1 MHVSVMVPAAG
12 RVALLRE
19 TVASVL
25 GQEGADFDLAVVDD
39 ASAEDLPAALGA
51 LGRDPRLRF
60 HRNPSPLGLAGNWNR
75 CLELARGPAVM
86 VLGSDDLLEPGC
98 LRAASAAFDEL
109 PGVGLVHG
117 RVRWIDG
124 HGRRLGA
131 QPTGPRVVRRAG
143 DEAVSRLLVAGIC
156 ASATVVRRACYE
168 AMGGYDAALWSG
180 PDIEF
185 AARIASRHDV
195 CDTGAIA
202 VSFRRH
208 AGNAGVRFY
217 ARPDLM
223 DAHLLGLRRA
233 WSHLSPDG
241 RARLGVVDLEGHLGR
256 EAAEYAL
263 GGAVTMIGAGD
274 AAAAARYLRR
284 ACELDPTCRRRPRYW
299 RAWALQA
306 VPGLGRALVSARLRD
321 HRVDRGDA

>member
-12 RVALLRE
+12 RAALLRE

-25 GQEGADFDLAVVDD
+25 DQEGADFDLAVVDD
-39 ASAEDLPAALGA
+39 ASVEDLPAALGT
-51 LGRDPRLRF
+51 LGRDARLRF

-86 VLGSDDLLEPGC
+86 VLGSDDLLEPGG
-98 LRAASAAFDEL
+98 LRAVSAAFDEV
-109 PGVGLVHG
+109 PSVGLVHG

-124 HGRRLGA
+124 HGQSLGA
-131 QPTGPRVVRRAG
+131 QPAGPPLVWPAG
-143 DEAVSRLLVAGIC
+143 DEAVSRLLTAGIC

-168 AMGGYDAALWSG
+168 ALGGYDATLWSG

-185 AARIASRHDV
+185 AARIARGYDV
-195 CDTGAIA
+195 CDTGTVT

-208 AGNAGVRFY
+208 AANAGVFFY
-217 ARPDLM
+217 TRPDLM

-233 WSHLSPDG
+233 WSHLSPEG
-241 RARLGVVDLEGHLGR
+241 RARLGILDLDRHLGR
-256 EAAEYAL
+256 LAAEYAL
-263 GGAVTMIGAGD
+263 GGSVTMTGAGD
-274 AAAAARYLRR
+274 GVAAARYLRCAR
-284 ACELDPTCRRRPRYW
+284 ELDPSCRRRPRYW

-306 VPGLGRALVSARLRD
+306 VPALGRLLVSARLSP